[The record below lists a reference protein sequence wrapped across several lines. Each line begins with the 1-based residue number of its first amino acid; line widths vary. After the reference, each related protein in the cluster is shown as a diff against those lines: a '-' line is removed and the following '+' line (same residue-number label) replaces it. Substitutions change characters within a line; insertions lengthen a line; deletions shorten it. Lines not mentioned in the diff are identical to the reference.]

1 MKMKKSIFLF
11 LILALFCGCLS
22 YNSQEMQSNFNHNKL
37 SINSFWVYYGSN
49 HVEEL
54 SKYDL
59 VIIEPYNYNKEDI
72 KRLKSINP
80 DIKIIAY
87 LSIGEV
93 DKNRDYF
100 KDCQSI
106 IIGKN
111 PNWDSYYVDVSSSV
125 WKDIILREV
134 DKFINMGFDGIF
146 LDTIDSAIH
155 TNQKE
160 DVIRLIK
167 DIRERYLNIIII
179 QNRGFEVVDKTA
191 PYIDG
196 VLFEDFSTYYDFK
209 EKKAKFWK
217 GNDLEWIN
225 TQAEKLKQL
234 NLIVLTLDY
243 INDEEMAKKCIE
255 RAKEYGFIPMV
266 TKDIYLN
273 SVD

>member
-1 MKMKKSIFLF
+1 MKRTIFLF

-22 YNSQEMQSNFNHNKL
+22 NDSQIEDNTHNNKL
-37 SINSFWVYYGSN
+37 NINNFWVYYGSDN
-49 HVEEL
+49 IEKI

-72 KRLKSINP
+72 KRLKTLNP
-80 DIKIIAY
+80 KIKIIAY

-93 DKNRDYF
+93 DKERDYF
-100 KDCQSI
+100 KDCKSI

-111 PNWDSYYVDVSSSV
+111 PNWNSYYVNISSQI
-125 WKDIILREV
+125 WRNIIFNEI

-146 LDTIDSAIH
+146 LATIDSAIY

-160 DVIRLIK
+160 GIIKLIK
-167 DIRERYLNIIII
+167 DIREEYPNILII

-191 PYIDG
+191 PYIDA

-209 EKKAKFWK
+209 EKKAKFW
-217 GNDLEWIN
+217 DEESLEW
-225 TQAEKLKQL
+225 TDMQAERLKKLD
-234 NLIVLTLDY
+234 IAVLTLDY
-243 INDEEMAKKCIE
+243 VNDDKMAKKCIE

-273 SVD
+273 SIE